1 MGTKTNSIVAKTLA
15 TSVLFASCTPNAD
28 LEQLTNEET
37 DNNLTNDIL
46 SSKGVS
52 ISLSLDEKTRQSL
65 HNLAPLVQEIIEN
78 PQTAKEFSIDPVNF
92 CQQRGYTLYLNPNDA
107 IFKIIAALGDYDIN
121 EALKNNDFERFIQ
134 ACTKLNLLD
143 KEQKVNLNTIFKSSE
158 EQEIFNAIAY
168 ELNGETI
175 ESRSVAMWVVV
186 SVVVV
191 VAIIVTYTVGMSSD
205 SVSQMQ
211 AQNVPSDSIV
221 YNYYNKQQSRL
232 LRSPNPNFAVLD
244 IWALK
249 NKSIKDYQLIDRYK
263 NIFIEQLVAY
273 LHQEKPHVFEKFS
286 DLQITEFLKRNIIV

>member
-1 MGTKTNSIVAKTLA
+1 M
-15 TSVLFASCTPNAD
+15 
-28 LEQLTNEET
+28 
-37 DNNLTNDIL
+37 
-46 SSKGVS
+46 
-52 ISLSLDEKTRQSL
+52 
-65 HNLAPLVQEIIEN
+65 
-78 PQTAKEFSIDPVNF
+78 
-92 CQQRGYTLYLNPNDA
+92 
-107 IFKIIAALGDYDIN
+107 
-121 EALKNNDFERFIQ
+121 KNNDFERFIQ

-143 KEQKVNLNTIFKSSE
+143 KEQKVNLNTIFESSE

-205 SVSQMQ
+205 SVSQVQ
-211 AQNVPSDSIV
+211 AQNVPSDNIV
-221 YNYYNKQQSRL
+221 YEQQSRL
-232 LRSPNPNFAVLD
+232 LRSPNSNFAVLD

-286 DLQITEFLKRNIIV
+286 DIQITEFLKRNIIV

>member
-1 MGTKTNSIVAKTLA
+1 MGLKTNSIAAKTLA
-15 TSVLFASCTPNAD
+15 TSVLFASCTPKAD
-28 LEQLTNEET
+28 LEQLTYEAT
-37 DNNLTNDIL
+37 DNNTTDDIL

-52 ISLSLDEKTRQSL
+52 ISLSLDEKTRLSL
-65 HNLAPLVQEIIEN
+65 HKLAPLVQEIIEN

-92 CQQRGYTLYLNPNDA
+92 CQQRGYTLSLNPNDA

-134 ACTKLNLLD
+134 ACSNLNLLD
-143 KEQKVNLNTIFKSSE
+143 NEQKVNLNTIFRSSE

-191 VAIIVTYTVGMSSD
+191 VAIIMTYTVGMSSD
-205 SVSQMQ
+205 SVLRSQTQ
-211 AQNVPSDSIV
+211 HVPSDNIV
-221 YNYYNKQQSRL
+221 HNYNNQQQSRL
-232 LRSPNPNFAVLD
+232 LRSSNPNFAVLD

-249 NKSIKDYQLIDRYK
+249 NKNIKDYQLLDRYK
-263 NIFIEQLVAY
+263 NIFIELLVAY
-273 LHQEKPHVFEKFS
+273 LHKEKPHVFEKFS
-286 DLQITEFLKRNIIV
+286 DSQITEFLKRNIIV